1 MPGKDVMEAVR
12 EEQNRRLGALKGKT
26 GIGFRTVKYAVLES
40 EPRVTLTVMRVGGDY
55 ARTEATVNWKTKD
68 DTAKAGEDYKEGH
81 GTISFAPGEQEKTI
95 AIELVDDNAY
105 EPNEYF
111 SIDLFEPSQGYP
123 LLPNLARAS
132 VCILN
137 DDFPGEVTFK
147 QGEVTCH
154 EDDHELT
161 IDVVRENGF
170 SGEISVDYRTCDMTA
185 LAGVDYEAD
194 DGTLVFK
201 SGETVRRIRLVVKD
215 DGAFEKDEQFKVD
228 LLNAAGGGSI
238 GRQPCCVVTIKNDD
252 EAKNLMAKVKANL
265 LGDAAAFSLASSSY
279 KGQFKDAWEYG
290 GDGYGLGF
298 VMHLLCLPWKVFFAT
313 IPPNQLCGGWLSF
326 LVALGYIGVL
336 TAFIGDFAGAFG
348 CIIGLKP
355 SITAITFVA
364 LGTSLP
370 DTFASMAAAVGDDT
384 ADAAIGNVTGSNA
397 VNVFLGLGMP
407 WLIAAIYWASPAGE
421 ENYVDWRKKYN
432 DTKTWGSHKVFD
444 SAGPEKA
451 AFAVPAGSLGFS
463 VGVFVALAICC
474 LLLFEFRRRKFGY
487 ELGGKQTK
495 VSAVFLVFLWFMYVA
510 LSWMKVEEAI

>member
-265 LGDAAAFSLASSSY
+265 LGDAAAFTRYA
-279 KGQFKDAWEYG
+279 FE
-290 GDGYGLGF
+290 
-298 VMHLLCLPWKVFFAT
+298 
-313 IPPNQLCGGWLSF
+313 
-326 LVALGYIGVL
+326 LVALDG
-336 TAFIGDFAGAFG
+336 AGPRRA
-348 CIIGLKP
+348 
-355 SITAITFVA
+355 A
-364 LGTSLP
+364 LCQ
-370 DTFASMAAAVGDDT
+370 ASA
-384 ADAAIGNVTGSNA
+384 VTGQ
-397 VNVFLGLGMP
+397 
-407 WLIAAIYWASPAGE
+407 
-421 ENYVDWRKKYN
+421 
-432 DTKTWGSHKVFD
+432 
-444 SAGPEKA
+444 
-451 AFAVPAGSLGFS
+451 
-463 VGVFVALAICC
+463 
-474 LLLFEFRRRKFGY
+474 RRDR
-487 ELGGKQTK
+487 
-495 VSAVFLVFLWFMYVA
+495 
-510 LSWMKVEEAI
+510 